1 MVSSVEPKVKSMG
14 SNGSYDVIIVGAG
27 SIGTPAA
34 FFLAGVGVRTLVID
48 GNASVGQGASK
59 AAIGGIRATHSD
71 VAKIRTCLKSIEI
84 FSRWEESY
92 GDNIEWYQGGYSF
105 VAYREREEAILKDL
119 LKVQQSYGL
128 GINWLDRDDLLEVV
142 PALNREGLIG
152 GTYSPGDGSASPL
165 LATYAFYRR
174 GVEKGATFHF
184 QEKVCDVLQTN
195 GKVRGVVTDKGRY
208 EAPIVINAAGAF
220 AKDVGRMVGLDV
232 PVNPDSHEAGVTE
245 PVARFLGPMIVDIRP
260 ASGSANYYFYQHR
273 TGQLIFCITP
283 DPPIVGRD
291 RRETSEFLPMISRR
305 MVDVMPKLKNI
316 KVRRTWRG
324 LYPMT
329 PDASPIVGK
338 VEQLDGYILAVG
350 MCGQGF
356 MIGPGLAHV
365 LVRLV
370 KDELTEEDKE
380 VLQKFSPYRE
390 FAGMEKLK

>member
-1 MVSSVEPKVKSMG
+1 MG
-14 SNGSYDVIIVGAG
+14 SNGNYDVIIIGAG
-27 SIGTPAA
+27 SIGTPTA
-34 FFLAGVGVRTLVID
+34 FYLADAGVKTLVLD
-48 GNASVGQGASK
+48 KHASVGQGASK

-71 VAKIRTCLKSIEI
+71 VAKIRSCLKSIEI
-84 FSRWEESY
+84 FSQWEEER

-105 VAYREREEAILKDL
+105 VAYRDQEEKVLKDL
-119 LKVQQSYGL
+119 IKVQQSYDL
-128 GINWLDRDDLLEVV
+128 DIRWLDKDDLLEVV
-142 PALNREGLIG
+142 PDLNKDGLIG

-165 LATYAFYRR
+165 LAGYAFYRH
-174 GVEKGATFHF
+174 GTEKGAKFHF
-184 QEKVCDVLQTN
+184 NETVQEITQQS
-195 GKVRGVVTDKGRY
+195 GKVKGVVTDKGKY
-208 EAPIVINAAGAF
+208 EAPIVINAAGPG
-220 AKDVGRMVGLDV
+220 AKTIAQMVGVDV

-245 PVARFLGPMIVDIRP
+245 PVAHFLEPMIVDIRP
-260 ASGSANYYFYQHR
+260 SAGSANYYFYQHR

-283 DPPIVGRD
+283 DPPIVGTD

-305 MVDVMPKLKNI
+305 MVEVMPKLKNI

-338 VEQLDGYILAVG
+338 VKDVEGYINAVG

-356 MIGPGLAHV
+356 MIGPGLATL

-370 KDELTEEDKE
+370 KDEVTDDDQE
-380 VLQKFSPYRE
+380 VLDKFSLYRE